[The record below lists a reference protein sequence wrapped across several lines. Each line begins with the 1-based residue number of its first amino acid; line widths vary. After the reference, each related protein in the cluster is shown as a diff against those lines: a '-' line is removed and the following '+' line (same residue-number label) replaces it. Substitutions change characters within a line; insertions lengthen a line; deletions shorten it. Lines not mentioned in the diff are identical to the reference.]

1 MFERKP
7 KRPGDERV
15 LQVVFLVVLS
25 HNVSSGPFVDS
36 HGLVRDDRNPER
48 SLTGI
53 HSLHK
58 ERLAGDT
65 VTVGLPTEIDDNV
78 DPRWLR
84 SRTRLLDAAADLL
97 RAGGIEA
104 VTIDAVT
111 KESRVARTTLYRHFG
126 CSSDLLAATLER
138 LIPPIT
144 QPPSTGSLRD
154 RLVELLCRQ
163 ATLYEEAPLYLTTLA
178 WLAMR
183 SNTDDSDG
191 AQDCQTPNST
201 LQARVVEHY
210 IQPLEAILQSP
221 EAHDQLDEFD
231 LELAVCQ
238 LSGPLLIAWMTGVR
252 AIRHEDCVRIV
263 DDFLAGHRRA
273 KTAV

>member
-1 MFERKP
+1 MA
-7 KRPGDERV
+7 
-15 LQVVFLVVLS
+15 QVNS
-25 HNVSSGPFVDS
+25 EPD
-36 HGLVRDDRNPER
+36 
-48 SLTGI
+48 
-53 HSLHK
+53 
-58 ERLAGDT
+58 
-65 VTVGLPTEIDDNV
+65 VGEEV
-78 DPRWLR
+78 DPRWVR

-111 KESRVARTTLYRHFG
+111 KESKVARTTLYRHFG

-138 LIPPIT
+138 LLPPVT
-144 QPPSTGSLRD
+144 EPPSTGSLRD

-163 ATLYEEAPLYLTTLA
+163 ATLYEEAPLHLTTLA

-183 SNTDDSDG
+183 SNTDDAEDARG
-191 AQDCQTPNST
+191 GQTPNSA

-231 LELAVCQ
+231 VELAVCQ
-238 LSGPLLIAWMTGVR
+238 LAGPLLISWMIGL
-252 AIRHEDCVRIV
+252 RHIDRQDCARIV
-263 DDFLAGHRRA
+263 DDFLGGHRRA
-273 KTAV
+273 DTGRLFVRTDAATKD

>member
-1 MFERKP
+1 MTAE
-7 KRPGDERV
+7 
-15 LQVVFLVVLS
+15 
-25 HNVSSGPFVDS
+25 
-36 HGLVRDDRNPER
+36 
-48 SLTGI
+48 LT
-53 HSLHK
+53 
-58 ERLAGDT
+58 A
-65 VTVGLPTEIDDNV
+65 EIDDDV

-97 RAGGIEA
+97 RAGGIDA

-111 KESRVARTTLYRHFG
+111 KESKVARTTLYRHFG
-126 CSSDLLAATLER
+126 CSSDLLAATLEQVF
-138 LIPPIT
+138 PPIT

-154 RLVELLCRQ
+154 RLVELVCRQ
-163 ATLYEEAPLYLTTLA
+163 TTLYEEAPLYLTTLA

-183 SNTDDSDG
+183 SNTDDAEG
-191 AQDCQTPNST
+191 AQDGQTPNST
-201 LQARVVEHY
+201 LQARVVAHY
-210 IQPLEAILQSP
+210 IQPLAAILQSP
-221 EAHDQLDEFD
+221 EAHDQLDELD

-252 AIRHEDCVRIV
+252 VIDHKDCARIV